1 MIFNKCYFGNFLFCM
16 LIFGKKID
24 LVLLKCI
31 FQYVISPLKSHK
43 KVFIFLQVLKSI
55 TSGDN
60 KLQEVML
67 GLATQVFKFMSS
79 EEAHVALTDSGIKK
93 QELANSLVAILKKH
107 DKPAIKVPRIRR
119 FVIELAI
126 WMMEDDV
133 ENVVM
138 FRDLGMERELEKV
151 LETTAELENFDVFSG
166 TVGVSRHSRTVHW
179 LAELAVTLLKEDQP

>member
-1 MIFNKCYFGNFLFCM
+1 MHFSIGY
-16 LIFGKKID
+16 IT
-24 LVLLKCI
+24 
-31 FQYVISPLKSHK
+31 LKSHK

-179 LAELAVTLLKEDQP
+179 LAELALTFLKEDQP